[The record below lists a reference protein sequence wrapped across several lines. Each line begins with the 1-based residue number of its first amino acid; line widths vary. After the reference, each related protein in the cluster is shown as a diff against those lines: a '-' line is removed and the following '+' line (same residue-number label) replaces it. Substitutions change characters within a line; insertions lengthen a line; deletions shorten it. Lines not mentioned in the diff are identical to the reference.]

1 MSLLDSI
8 SIPRLTGSQEGRVLR
23 RVELDKLSK
32 GVREGD
38 EVYVVGADWVRKWCS
53 YSKVPMADIGTLAE
67 RTRWAREA
75 SEGDARSGDVEDDAA
90 ESDSSERPGCVD
102 NGDILHPCEDGG
114 DTDAQK
120 ITTDVSVKSNL
131 VEGRDFFFLHKPA
144 WNLLKDWYGIQ
155 SQSHEI
161 VRYYRKDAQSGDV
174 TVDVHGVEKVEDVTS
189 PMSMSKDGEA
199 RDELE
204 PSKRGGMVSQ
214 SEVSTPKPS
223 LGINIPR
230 FSSEN
235 VIQYGNAVSSPR
247 VGLRSP
253 GRGSMALSPLS
264 TDSPLSRSFGPVPI
278 WAEDSVYT
286 GSRDRRGLS
295 GLSNLGNT
303 CFMNSSL
310 QCLCHTPS
318 LMYAFLSGKYK
329 DDLNAENPLGLGGK
343 LASAFGSLI
352 SKMWK
357 PGVEYITP
365 KHFKWQLAKFAP
377 QFGGYSQQDSQELLA
392 FLLDGLHEDLNRIK
406 DKPYIEE
413 KDADGRPDEEV
424 AAEAWANYRAR
435 NDSVVVDKFQG
446 LYKSTL
452 RCPNCNYTSVKFDPF
467 MYLSLPLPSPQRRTF
482 VVTIVDQFQK
492 ANAVELAVRVSKES
506 SIRDLIREI
515 EKTYTEYSGTQV
527 EEQEWAITQWTGS
540 RLDVFLDQDAS
551 VGVIPEKR
559 TFSFLSSRTYKLYVF
574 RYTGDCVRPS
584 IAGRPV
590 LVYHRNNGV
599 DCGIPSLFF
608 LPKGTSEELTVKKA
622 EKSGYWEVVPD
633 KTLSHAIEK
642 FQNISEQRIDAPE
655 PVESSTEMDIEKTHT
670 LLFGSSSGQPKYTW
684 INSAPDIGSDADPS
698 PIFLCAEWENFKP
711 HSLTVVQEP
720 VLEHES
726 VKATENQANTPF
738 KATLK
743 DCLEGFCQ
751 PEQLDASDTWYC
763 SKCKDH
769 VRAIKKLD
777 LWHLPDVLVVHLKR
791 FSYSRYSRDKLDTEI
806 EFPLHNLDMSEYLLN
821 PSVASSKKIK
831 LSSGSDTQPQEAEP
845 IYDLYAVSNH
855 YGGMGG
861 GHYTA
866 FCQMPDDQKW
876 YDFDDSNV
884 SEMNT
889 RSVQSSAAYVLFYHR
904 ISSDV
909 DLAKKALETAD
920 NITHEEDTRLCDSPI
935 KSMTNR
941 YLGRPS
947 LDMVK
952 EVPSSSTICED
963 DAATKSAK
971 ADEEDDDDIMNISAV

>member
-1 MSLLDSI
+1 MMQLNRILQSVLGVLI
-8 SIPRLTGSQEGRVLR
+8 MGIFFIPVRM
-23 RVELDKLSK
+23 VE
-32 GVREGD
+32 
-38 EVYVVGADWVRKWCS
+38 
-53 YSKVPMADIGTLAE
+53 TQ
-67 RTRWAREA
+67 
-75 SEGDARSGDVEDDAA
+75 
-90 ESDSSERPGCVD
+90 
-102 NGDILHPCEDGG
+102 
-114 DTDAQK
+114 QK

-174 TVDVHGVEKVEDVTS
+174 TVDVHGVEKLEDVTS

-204 PSKRGGMVSQ
+204 PSKGGGMVSQ

-424 AAEAWANYRAR
+424 
-435 NDSVVVDKFQG
+435 
-446 LYKSTL
+446 
-452 RCPNCNYTSVKFDPF
+452 
-467 MYLSLPLPSPQRRTF
+467 
-482 VVTIVDQFQK
+482 
-492 ANAVELAVRVSKES
+492 
-506 SIRDLIREI
+506 
-515 EKTYTEYSGTQV
+515 
-527 EEQEWAITQWTGS
+527 GS
-540 RLDVFLDQDAS
+540 RGL
-551 VGVIPEKR
+551 G
-559 TFSFLSSRTYKLYVF
+559 
-574 RYTGDCVRPS
+574 
-584 IAGRPV
+584 
-590 LVYHRNNGV
+590 
-599 DCGIPSLFF
+599 
-608 LPKGTSEELTVKKA
+608 
-622 EKSGYWEVVPD
+622 
-633 KTLSHAIEK
+633 
-642 FQNISEQRIDAPE
+642 
-655 PVESSTEMDIEKTHT
+655 
-670 LLFGSSSGQPKYTW
+670 
-684 INSAPDIGSDADPS
+684 
-698 PIFLCAEWENFKP
+698 
-711 HSLTVVQEP
+711 
-720 VLEHES
+720 
-726 VKATENQANTPF
+726 
-738 KATLK
+738 
-743 DCLEGFCQ
+743 
-751 PEQLDASDTWYC
+751 
-763 SKCKDH
+763 
-769 VRAIKKLD
+769 
-777 LWHLPDVLVVHLKR
+777 
-791 FSYSRYSRDKLDTEI
+791 
-806 EFPLHNLDMSEYLLN
+806 
-821 PSVASSKKIK
+821 K
-831 LSSGSDTQPQEAEP
+831 LSS
-845 IYDLYAVSNH
+845 
-855 YGGMGG
+855 
-861 GHYTA
+861 
-866 FCQMPDDQKW
+866 
-876 YDFDDSNV
+876 
-884 SEMNT
+884 
-889 RSVQSSAAYVLFYHR
+889 
-904 ISSDV
+904 
-909 DLAKKALETAD
+909 
-920 NITHEEDTRLCDSPI
+920 
-935 KSMTNR
+935 
-941 YLGRPS
+941 
-947 LDMVK
+947 
-952 EVPSSSTICED
+952 
-963 DAATKSAK
+963 
-971 ADEEDDDDIMNISAV
+971 

>member
-8 SIPRLTGSQEGRVLR
+8 SIPRLTGRQEGRILR
-23 RVELDKLSK
+23 RVELDGLSK
-32 GVREGD
+32 GVHEGD
-38 EVYVVGADWVRKWCS
+38 EVYVVGGDWVSKWCA
-53 YSKVPMADIGTLAE
+53 YSNVSMADIGTLAE
-67 RTRWAREA
+67 RRGWAQDV
-75 SEGDARSGDVEDDAA
+75 SDDGDVEDV
-90 ESDSSERPGCVD
+90 SDEGGESERPGCVD
-102 NGDILHPCEDGG
+102 NGDILASEDD
-114 DTDAQK
+114 DTQK
-120 ITTDVSVKSNL
+120 NTACVSIASNL
-131 VEGRDFFFLHKPA
+131 VEGRDFFLLHKPA

-155 SQSHEI
+155 SQRHEI
-161 VRYYRKDAQSGDV
+161 VRYYRKDPQSGGV
-174 TVDVHGVEKVEDVTS
+174 MVDVYGEETLDAVMS
-189 PMSMSKDGEA
+189 PMSMSKDGEF
-199 RDELE
+199 REE
-204 PSKRGGMVSQ
+204 SKPTKGDGIVSQ
-214 SEVSTPKPS
+214 SEVSTPTPS

-230 FSSEN
+230 FSSED
-235 VIQYGNAVSSPR
+235 VIQYGNAVASPHL
-247 VGLRSP
+247 GLRSP

-286 GSRDRRGLS
+286 GSRERRGLS
-295 GLSNLGNT
+295 GLANLGNT

-406 DKPYIEE
+406 NKPYVEE

-467 MYLSLPLPSPQRRTF
+467 MYLSLPLPSPKRRTF
-482 VVTIVDQFQK
+482 VVTILDQFQK

-506 SIRDLIREI
+506 SIRDLLREI
-515 EKTYTEYSGTQV
+515 EKTYTEYYGEHV
-527 EEQEWAITQWTGS
+527 KEQEWAITQWTGS

-551 VGVIPEKR
+551 VGAIPEKR

-574 RYTGDCVRPS
+574 RYAGDCVKPS
-584 IAGRPV
+584 SAGRPV
-590 LVYHRNNGV
+590 LVYHKNNGV
-599 DCGIPSLFF
+599 DCGIPSLLF
-608 LPKGTSEELTVKKA
+608 LPKGTSEDLTVEKA

-633 KTLSHAIEK
+633 KTLTRAMEQ
-642 FQNISEQRIDAPE
+642 FQSISEQRNDAPAPPE
-655 PVESSTEMDIEKTHT
+655 NSTDMDIEKTYT
-670 LLFGSSSGQPKYTW
+670 LLCGSSSGQPKYTW
-684 INSAPDIGSDADPS
+684 INSAPDLGTDTDPC
-698 PIFLCAEWENFKP
+698 PIFLCSEWENCK
-711 HSLTVVQEP
+711 SDTLTVVQEP
-720 VLEHES
+720 IIEHES
-726 VKATENQANTPF
+726 VKATENQSNTPF

-743 DCLEGFCQ
+743 DCLEAFCQ

-806 EFPLHNLDMSEYLLN
+806 EFPLQNLNMSEYLLN
-821 PSVASSKKIK
+821 PSAASSKKIK
-831 LSSGSDTQPQEAEP
+831 LSSGSDTQPHEAEP
-845 IYDLYAVSNH
+845 MYDLYAVSNH

-884 SEMNT
+884 SQMNT

-904 ISSDV
+904 ISNDV
-909 DLAKKALETAD
+909 DLAEKALETAD

-941 YLGRPS
+941 YLGRSS

-952 EVPSSSTICED
+952 EVPSNNTLCED
-963 DAATKSAK
+963 EDAKSTKAEEEQK
-971 ADEEDDDDIMNISAV
+971 EDDDDIMNISAV